1 VENSASVSRVL
12 SLCNICLTGACHL
25 SKL

>member
-12 SLCNICLTGACHL
+12 SLCDICLTGACHL